1 MVWRSG
7 EGETTADSNTIMS
20 PFHPNPYPTNVFCRY
35 TLVAQPHERVQLV
48 FADFDLN
55 YPHGN
60 PKDPYRYNLT
70 CTPASVRLTPARYR
84 HALRSEHYIAS
95 MWNTLPGSLKSKR
108 SALIFLSA
116 SVILLQCRENG
127 PVIVYMRNAM
137 KFPKISYFAMVR
149 EGDK

>member
-60 PKDPYRYNLT
+60 PKDPYRYNST
-70 CTPASVRLTPARYR
+70 CPARL
-84 HALRSEHYIAS
+84 LRCA
-95 MWNTLPGSLKSKR
+95 
-108 SALIFLSA
+108 
-116 SVILLQCRENG
+116 
-127 PVIVYMRNAM
+127 
-137 KFPKISYFAMVR
+137 
-149 EGDK
+149 

>member
-60 PKDPYRYNLT
+60 PKDPYRYNS
-70 CTPASVRLTPARYR
+70 CPARL
-84 HALRSEHYIAS
+84 LRCA
-95 MWNTLPGSLKSKR
+95 
-108 SALIFLSA
+108 
-116 SVILLQCRENG
+116 
-127 PVIVYMRNAM
+127 
-137 KFPKISYFAMVR
+137 
-149 EGDK
+149 